1 MMRKIALI
9 AGVVVL
15 TCSIPAKAEPRV
27 VCTIAQEI
35 GSAEPLVQEGD
46 CDERI
51 SAASTFKIAISLMG
65 FDGGI
70 LTASDQPEWQFQEG
84 YTDWNPAW
92 REATTPERWMR
103 LSVVWFSQEITRQLG
118 EERFAKYVEDFDYG
132 NKDLSGDVGEANGLT
147 NAWLSSSLQISP
159 AEQVRFLTR
168 MVKGELPVTPAA
180 VDETMKL
187 LELDVQPK
195 GWRIFG
201 KTGAGMPFG
210 NDGKLLRGQPFGWYV
225 GWAEKDN
232 RQVAFARLVRF
243 SERPETTPAIITRK
257 GLVDSLFGEGGALD

>member
-1 MMRKIALI
+1 MRKIALI

>member
-1 MMRKIALI
+1 MRKIAFI
-9 AGVVVL
+9 VGAVVM
-15 TCSIPAKAEPRV
+15 TCSTLAKAEPRV

-35 GSAEPLVQEGD
+35 GSAEPLVQEGE
-46 CDERI
+46 CDERF

-65 FDGGI
+65 FDGSI
-70 LTASDQPEWQFQEG
+70 LTASDQPEWPFQEG

-92 REATTPERWMR
+92 REGTTPERWMR

-118 EERFAKYVEDFDYG
+118 EERFAKYVVDFDYG
-132 NKDLSGDVGEANGLT
+132 NKDLSGDVGKANGLT

-168 MVKGELPVTPAA
+168 MIGGDLPVSAEA
-180 VDETMKL
+180 VEETTKL
-187 LELDVQPK
+187 LEFHEQPS

-210 NDGKLLRGQPFGWYV
+210 DDGKLLRAQPFGWYV

-243 SERPETTPAIITRK
+243 SERPDTTPAIIARE
-257 GLVDSLFGEGGALD
+257 GLINRLLGEDGPLD